1 MKTFLRQTL
10 LGGLFVVL
18 PGTVI
23 LALLARAVASI
34 RAAMEP
40 FAAALPFEALFPGIW
55 AVLALVLLSFLAGLI
70 LQLRLVRGFTA
81 EVGRRLGERF
91 PFLAFVRR
99 FEESLLGKTADLP
112 IKPALAEIEEALVPA
127 FVVEELAD
135 GRFVVFV
142 PAVPNPMQG
151 AIYILTRERV
161 HLIDASVR
169 QVARCISHWGVGL
182 EELVNPVASPQGS
195 VK

>member
-18 PGTVI
+18 PVTVI
-23 LALLARAVASI
+23 LLLLARAVASI

-81 EVGRRLGERF
+81 KVGHWLAERF

-112 IKPALAEIEEALVPA
+112 IKPALVEIEEALVPA

-135 GRFVVFV
+135 GRCVVFV

-151 AIYILTRERV
+151 AVYILTRERV

-169 QVARCISHWGVGL
+169 QVARCVSHWGVGL